1 MHGTAVVQTGHAG
14 GATVAGGGTAAGE
27 PTEPNVTDVPD
38 GPCDCVSP
46 GIILASKM
54 AGSTIK
60 SR

>member
-1 MHGTAVVQTGHAG
+1 MHGTAVVQTGH
-14 GATVAGGGTAAGE
+14 AGGGTAAGE